1 MAHRR
6 SSAADHA
13 CRSVRAVGCRR
24 GSVIGRS
31 VAVARAT
38 RGCAINARTRQR
50 RERISARRMQRPGSV
65 IRRIRARRSRGMFE
79 REEIQVDLYCNY
91 PRNGLFAGQLWALK
105 VGPNMEFGSK
115 FIDWGPRLRFLDGRI
130 AIAGK
135 HFPITCY
142 REWVGNWC
150 WDAVRIE

>member
-1 MAHRR
+1 
-6 SSAADHA
+6 
-13 CRSVRAVGCRR
+13 
-24 GSVIGRS
+24 
-31 VAVARAT
+31 
-38 RGCAINARTRQR
+38 
-50 RERISARRMQRPGSV
+50 
-65 IRRIRARRSRGMFE
+65 MFE
-79 REEIQVDLYCNY
+79 REEIQVDLCCNY

-150 WDAVRIE
+150 WDAVRIEGRYVLELLNWPRLRRWFDLELAETRLFNFWESGGTWTDSDLRLIGKEFG